1 MGKRLDFGSRLNL
14 SLDERVQAMAK
25 SVWGAEFSS
34 DELERLASAMVV
46 RKVSQ
51 GETLFRESDP
61 GDFMAILAGGMA
73 KILKEG
79 DDENDHVIAE
89 IAEGACVGEMA
100 LVDGGKR
107 SASVVVSKESVLLVL
122 TVEAFEALGERDPR
136 IWGLCLQR
144 FARTL
149 STRLRRTS
157 EEMVDIIT
165 LTGFESE
172 SY

>member
-1 MGKRLDFGSRLNL
+1 MAQRLDFGARVNL
-14 SLDERVQAMAK
+14 PLVERAEAMQK
-25 SVWGAEFSS
+25 SSWGSEFSGT
-34 DELERLASAMVV
+34 ELEKLASAVVV
-46 RKVSQ
+46 RRLSS

-61 GDFMAILAGGMA
+61 GDFMAILVDGMA

-79 DDENDHVIAE
+79 DDNNDHLIAE
-89 IAEGACVGEMA
+89 IGAGACVGEMA
-100 LVDGGKR
+100 LVDGGSR
-107 SASVVVSKESVLLVL
+107 SASVIVSKETTMLVL
-122 TVEAFEALGERDPR
+122 TVDAFAALGQREPR

-149 STRLRRTS
+149 SARLRRTS

-165 LTGFESE
+165 LTGYEDE

>member
-1 MGKRLDFGSRLNL
+1 MADRLDFGARLNL
-14 SLDERVQAMAK
+14 PLEGRTQALQK
-25 SVWGAEFSS
+25 STWGAEFSQ
-34 DELERLASAMVV
+34 DELERLASAMVA
-46 RKVSQ
+46 RQMSQ
-51 GETLFRESDP
+51 GETLFRESDN
-61 GDFMAILAGGMA
+61 GDFMAILVDGMA

-79 DDENDHVIAE
+79 DDDLDHLIAE
-89 IAEGACVGEMA
+89 IGPGACVGEMA
-100 LVDGGKR
+100 LVDGGSR
-107 SASVVVSKESVLLVL
+107 SASVIVSKESTLLVL
-122 TVEAFEALGERDPR
+122 TVDAFSALGERDPR

-165 LTGFESE
+165 LTGYESE

>member
-1 MGKRLDFGSRLNL
+1 MAALLNFGTRVNL
-14 SLDERVQAMAK
+14 PLEERTRALQK
-25 SVWGAEFSS
+25 SNWGAEFSFE
-34 DELERLASAMVV
+34 ELERLASAMVA
-46 RKVSQ
+46 RKMAQ
-51 GETLFRESDP
+51 GETLFRESDN
-61 GDFMAILAGGMA
+61 GDFMAILVDGMA

-79 DDENDHVIAE
+79 DDDLDHLIAE
-89 IAEGACVGEMA
+89 IGPGACVGEMA
-100 LVDGGKR
+100 LIDGGSR
-107 SASVVVSKESVLLVL
+107 SASVIVSKESTLLVL
-122 TVEAFEALGERDPR
+122 TVDAFSALGERDPR

-165 LTGFESE
+165 LTGYESE